1 MEFYQ
6 TEETNILRRVTNWI
20 VDIVVVLAL
29 AWFTI
34 YSFGMQIEIAG
45 QSMSPLLNS
54 EDVVLVNRFTYHFAE
69 PQRMDIVV
77 FEREDKKANVKR
89 IIGLPGEE
97 IQIIKGVI
105 YIDKLPLEATG
116 GLELVDLAGVAENP
130 VKLGEDEYFLLG
142 DNRNSSEDSR
152 FVNIGNVKKDQLIGK
167 VWLKLLPLI
176 EVELIK
182 SESQ

>member
-6 TEETNILRRVTNWI
+6 KQETNMLRRVAAWV

-29 AWFTI
+29 AWYTI

-45 QSMSPLLNS
+45 QSMSPLLNQ
-54 EDVVLVNRFTYHFAE
+54 EDVVLIDRFTYHFTK

-97 IQIIKGVI
+97 VQIIKGVI
-105 YIDKLPLEATG
+105 HIDKEPLDLPD
-116 GLELVDLAGVAENP
+116 GLGQVSLAGVAENP
-130 VKLGEDEYFLLG
+130 VRLGEDEYFLLG

-152 FVNIGNVKKDQLIGK
+152 FINIGNVQREQITGK
-167 VWLKLLPLI
+167 AWLKLLPLI
-176 EVELIK
+176 ELQLIK
-182 SESQ
+182 NGT

>member
-6 TEETNILRRVTNWI
+6 TEETNLLRRVANWV

-45 QSMSPLLNS
+45 QSMAPLLNS
-54 EDVVLVNRFTYHFAE
+54 EDVVLVNRFTYNFSE
-69 PQRMDIVV
+69 PQRLDIVV

-97 IQIIKGVI
+97 VQIIKGII
-105 YIDKLPLEATG
+105 YIDKKPLEAPG
-116 GLELVDLAGVAENP
+116 GLDEVALAGVAENP
-130 VKLGEDEYFLLG
+130 IRLGEDEYFLLG

-152 FVNIGNVKKDQLIGK
+152 FVNIGNVSKSQIAGK

-176 EVELIK
+176 ELQLIK
-182 SESQ
+182 TEN

>member
-1 MEFYQ
+1 MEFYKKQ
-6 TEETNILRRVTNWI
+6 ETNILRRAVNWI
-20 VDIVVVLAL
+20 VDIAVVLAL

-45 QSMSPLLNS
+45 QSMSPLLKS
-54 EDVVLVNRFTYHFAE
+54 GDVVLVNRFTYNFSK

-97 IQIIKGVI
+97 VQIIKGII
-105 YIDKLPLEATG
+105 YINKQPLEALA
-116 GLELVDLAGVAENP
+116 GLEQVSLAGIAENP
-130 VKLGEDEYFLLG
+130 VKLGKDEYFLLG

-152 FVNIGNVKKDQLIGK
+152 FVNIGNVNKDQIAGK

-176 EVELIK
+176 ELQLIK
-182 SESQ
+182 TEN